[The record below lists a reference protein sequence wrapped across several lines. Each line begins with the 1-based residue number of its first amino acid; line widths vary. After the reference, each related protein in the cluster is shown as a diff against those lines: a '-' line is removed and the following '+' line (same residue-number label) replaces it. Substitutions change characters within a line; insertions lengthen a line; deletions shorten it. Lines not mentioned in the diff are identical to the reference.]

1 MSSIV
6 QLLGNLAPGASVEA
20 SAYVRTTPE
29 TNNNGVSQINRLLM
43 AKEGIQRKFGININL
58 PQKQIFVEKENT
70 RRQRGEDSLA
80 LRQQMIFL
88 CDLARSNPGTTILVF
103 ATDIKRIGDTKR
115 HVTFY
120 ESMLKT
126 ISENIHLVCLDS
138 VCVGSDFVAGE
149 KENLTK
155 NLMAAEGNY
164 SRKNAGKHVPATRIG
179 QVLQEEANGMR
190 DQLLRIMNDNDGLYD
205 KLQQFEQCH
214 IIIVDEVMY
223 GCQVAD
229 EICARVK
236 DLPVPSQQVLDDV
249 LFRLNLPN
257 NAAGKISPWEAAEQI
272 CNLMPDIEPV
282 LLWVV
287 ARYKERM
294 GLADSDTVTIA
305 SSYVRLSPKYNK
317 HYNAT
322 HQLASNEAAIQL
334 GGGGNVRNLL
344 RICFRDIGKK
354 RETIGNPAFLVHMM
368 ATCTGL
374 VDANIVPEPVRL
386 NSDKKIIQIY
396 DILNVLTVTSNIF
409 SRAIGKDIM
418 ALADAEVSRKDE
430 RAAAHEQCES
440 NINARVEKLPAK
452 EKEFYE
458 GSKMICATNMTNGEI
473 YM

>member
-1 MSSIV
+1 
-6 QLLGNLAPGASVEA
+6 
-20 SAYVRTTPE
+20 
-29 TNNNGVSQINRLLM
+29 
-43 AKEGIQRKFGININL
+43 
-58 PQKQIFVEKENT
+58 
-70 RRQRGEDSLA
+70 
-80 LRQQMIFL
+80 
-88 CDLARSNPGTTILVF
+88 
-103 ATDIKRIGDTKR
+103 
-115 HVTFY
+115 
-120 ESMLKT
+120 
-126 ISENIHLVCLDS
+126 
-138 VCVGSDFVAGE
+138 
-149 KENLTK
+149 
-155 NLMAAEGNY
+155 
-164 SRKNAGKHVPATRIG
+164 
-179 QVLQEEANGMR
+179 
-190 DQLLRIMNDNDGLYD
+190 MNDNDGLYD
-205 KLQQFEQCH
+205 ELQQFEQCH

-236 DLPVPSQQVLDDV
+236 DLLVPSQQVLDDV

-294 GLADSDTVTIA
+294 GLVDSDTVTIA
-305 SSYVRLSPKYNK
+305 SSYVRLSPNYIKN
-317 HYNAT
+317 YNAT

-334 GGGGNVRNLL
+334 GGGGNVPNLL
-344 RICFRDIGKK
+344 RICFRDIGMS
-354 RETIGNPAFLVHMM
+354 RETIGNPGFLVHMM

-386 NSDKKIIQIY
+386 NTDKKIIQIY

-440 NINARVEKLPAK
+440 NINARVEKLTAK

-458 GSKMICATNMTNGEI
+458 GSKMICATHMTNGEI
-473 YM
+473 RK